1 VSNLLDRC
9 SCAALHLH
17 LHGKQFMRPR
27 TEQES
32 ATLHTVPHPLQQE
45 HCASPGASC
54 ADCWGDVVCRRYNYR
69 YINRNLGPQL
79 QTDKENLIATSGLVG
94 AK

>member
-1 VSNLLDRC
+1 MCCLL
-9 SCAALHLH
+9 
-17 LHGKQFMRPR
+17 
-27 TEQES
+27 
-32 ATLHTVPHPLQQE
+32 
-45 HCASPGASC
+45 
-54 ADCWGDVVCRRYNYR
+54 GDVVCRRYNYR